1 LIVSA
6 SPTCA
11 RKTSSACSTV
21 LTTRTLRPTPEN
33 VPRRNGTRPSR
44 AGRPCAE

>member
-11 RKTSSACSTV
+11 RKASSACSTV
-21 LTTRTLRPTPEN
+21 LITRTFLPTTETYR
-33 VPRRNGTRPSR
+33 V
-44 AGRPCAE
+44 AA